1 SGNAYPFSQCTWWAY
16 TRRHQLGLPV
26 GSYFGNGGQWANSA
40 RALGYSVD
48 NTPQVGDVMVFLPGQ
63 EGADPVYGHV
73 AIVEKINA
81 DGSVVTSESGA
92 VMNGK
97 TYTRTISN
105 PSRFQFIHE

>member
-1 SGNAYPFSQCTWWAY
+1 MLW
-16 TRRHQLGLPV
+16 
-26 GSYFGNGGQWANSA
+26 
-40 RALGYSVD
+40 YSC
-48 NTPQVGDVMVFLPGQ
+48 Q
-63 EGADPVYGHV
+63 EGADSVYGHV